1 MTLPALPGSK
11 TKTRE
16 IAVFGEALWDLV
28 PARRGETLRARRLER
43 RCLGGAP
50 ANVAVTLARLGLDV
64 SIVTA
69 VGADALGE
77 ALRDELSGA
86 GVDVAAVVS
95 LPARTGVTFVDVID
109 VNDVVG
115 AGVAPRFLP
124 YRAPSADMLLAPE
137 AIERLDMAAT
147 RWLHLGSSSFARAPV
162 ADAARAALARA
173 AGARVSIDLNVYR
186 HAWPK
191 DALVADALADVIA
204 GAAVLKASEADLEAL
219 GLDARALHA
228 RRPEG
233 ITVVTRAERGAWARW
248 GSLELDVPAARARRV
263 VDPTGAG
270 DAFMAGLLA
279 VLVRDPAG
287 DRGAVLRA
295 AIELGSRLGA
305 RAVSAIGATTALVD
319 LARERERLA
328 RGLSLR

>member
-1 MTLPALPGSK
+1 
-11 TKTRE
+11 
-16 IAVFGEALWDLV
+16 VFGEALWDLV

-162 ADAARAALARA
+162 A
-173 AGARVSIDLNVYR
+173 YR

-295 AIELGSRLGA
+295 AIELGSRLVA